1 MKYIVR
7 LLSIFFVFFI
17 ISGCEKNNWPIVL
30 KSKVTYKVSGTAS
43 EVIIMYRDETGSN
56 KIKGISSSS
65 ALPWKYEF
73 RVKPDTYVFLQAK
86 NNTASGE
93 VVVEILKGS
102 KVIFTD
108 KSSIPYGTA
117 TCSGYIK

>member
-1 MKYIVR
+1 MKYLLR
-7 LLSIFFVFFI
+7 LIGLFALILIFN
-17 ISGCEKNNWPIVL
+17 GCEKNNWPIVL
-30 KSKVTYKVSGTAS
+30 KTKVTYRVSGTA
-43 EVIIMYRDETGSN
+43 EEIIIMYRDETGSN
-56 KIKGISSSS
+56 KIKGISSST

-93 VVVEILKGS
+93 VKVEILKGN
-102 KVIFTD
+102 KVIFTEEN
-108 KSSIPYGTA
+108 SIPYGTA